1 MRILWKTLIL
11 LLGISLIPLL
21 LVTGVS
27 YRAMQGMGTDLAESG
42 RDSLLERT
50 STALQRMVEDHAR
63 VLRLEM
69 DVLELVLQSD
79 AKDIRELA
87 RTGELACPRSSATQG
102 PICPAAEAM
111 RPQSFISLEGVF
123 EPVQQKYENLLH
135 WQAALFEDGRYS
147 VFPEHFRADLGRI
160 RYLPWV
166 LLGLDTRDPTW
177 SDPHRDPLTGDVV
190 FTVSRSLYSHEEQFL
205 GVAAVS
211 VSVDTVLKENIHTHM
226 LSPNLVFFMA
236 APQAEGGPDNGRI
249 KIIAQRSTAGHKDVR
264 WSVPD
269 KPLWLASKD
278 EAGTA
283 RLASDLRQGRNGV
296 MLMPFDSRLSVWVY
310 ARIPETRSY
319 LFFVI
324 PAGDVTREAEAVEA
338 YVRGRVGQQE
348 RFSMVVVAM
357 VGLLALAVAL
367 AGTRIVTR
375 RIGNLVLAV
384 RRVAAG
390 DFAVRVPVEGRDEL
404 GELSMNFNR
413 MVPALQESVRIRQG
427 LMVAQEVQQH
437 LLPVRAP
444 VIAGLDVAAASLYS
458 DETGGDYYD
467 FLDVCCR
474 DQNILSVAVGDVSGH
489 GLSAALLMAT
499 VRAALRGRLTQ
510 PGSMAEALRDVN
522 RLVAVDTRETG
533 QFATLIYA
541 EVHPAMRTI
550 RWIRA
555 GHEPGLLYDPSL
567 DEFVL
572 LRGPGPA
579 LGLDEDM
586 VFQEQVVTC
595 PEAGILVLGT
605 DGITEAHN
613 AAGEMFGRQRLE
625 DVIRGSR
632 DLAAGQMLEE
642 VVKAV
647 RAFQGDVAQEDDLTL
662 VIIKDVRPVSGS
674 PSRGAA

>member
-87 RTGELACPRSSATQG
+87 RTGELACPRVGAMRG
-102 PICPAAEAM
+102 AACPAPEAM
-111 RPQSFISLEGVF
+111 RPERFISLKGVF
-123 EPVQQKYENLLH
+123 APVQQKYAHLVH

-147 VFPEHFRADLGRI
+147 VFPERFMADLGRMQD
-160 RYLPWV
+160 LPWV
-166 LLGLDTRDPTW
+166 RLGLDTRDPKW

-190 FTVSRSLYSHEEQFL
+190 FTVSRTLYSHEEQFL

-236 APQAEGGPDNGRI
+236 APHAEGGPDDGRI
-249 KIIAQRSTAGHKDVR
+249 KIIAQRSTAGHRDVR

-269 KPLWLASKD
+269 KPLWLASED
-278 EAGTA
+278 EAGLA

-296 MLMPFDSRLSVWVY
+296 RIMPFDSRESVWVY
-310 ARIPETRSY
+310 ARIPGMRSY

-324 PAGDVTREAEAVEA
+324 PAADVTREAEAVEA
-338 YVRGRVGQQE
+338 YVRSRVGQQE
-348 RFSMVVVAM
+348 RFSMVVVAV
-357 VGLLALAVAL
+357 VGLLALAAAL
-367 AGTRIVTR
+367 AGTRTITR
-375 RIGNLVLAV
+375 RIGNLVSGV

-390 DFAVRVPVEGRDEL
+390 DFEARVPVEGRDEI
-404 GELSMNFNR
+404 GELSTTFNR

-444 VIAGLDVAAASLYS
+444 LIAGLDVAAASLYS

-467 FLDVCCR
+467 FLEVCCQ
-474 DQNILSVAVGDVSGH
+474 DPNILSVAVGDVSGH

-510 PGSMAEALRDVN
+510 PGSMAEILRDVN

-541 EVHPAMRTI
+541 QVHPAMRTI

-555 GHEPGLLYDPSL
+555 GHEPGLLYDPGR
-567 DEFVL
+567 DEFEQ
-572 LRGPGPA
+572 LRGPGAA

-586 VFQEQVVTC
+586 VFKEQVVTY
-595 PEAGILVLGT
+595 PEGGILVLGT
-605 DGITEAHN
+605 DGINEAHD
-613 AAGEMFGRQRLE
+613 AAGEMFGRHRLE
-625 DVIRGSR
+625 NVIRTSR
-632 DLAAGQMLEE
+632 HLPAGRMVEKIT
-642 VVKAV
+642 KAV
-647 RAFQGDVAQEDDLTL
+647 REFQGGMPQEDDLTL
-662 VIIKDVRPVSGS
+662 VVIKDVR
-674 PSRGAA
+674 AA